1 VFFSFLRPRPIK
13 PKVAKYSA
21 KAMTRSG
28 ISIQIQKVRRE
39 PIIGKKKRPAIEIIQ
54 KGFPKA

>member
-1 VFFSFLRPRPIK
+1 
-13 PKVAKYSA
+13 VAKHSA

-28 ISIQIQKVRRE
+28 ISIQIQKVGRE
-39 PIIGKKKRPAIEIIQ
+39 PIIGKKKRTAIEIIQ